1 MLYLKIFITST
12 RKNKLTKTKFCQL
25 WLTCE
30 SQEEADKIAAALL
43 NKQLIV
49 CAKSWPI
56 SCMYRW
62 RGKIADGK
70 EVLLLMESR
79 EDLFNT
85 VEAEVKKLHSYETFV
100 LQAIPMAKLSKEAT
114 KWMQKELR

>member
-1 MLYLKIFITST
+1 MVKS
-12 RKNKLTKTKFCQL
+12 KFCQL

-30 SQEEADKIAAALL
+30 SQDEADKIAASLL
-43 NKQLIV
+43 EKQLIA

-62 RGKIADGK
+62 HGKIADGK
-70 EVLLLMESR
+70 ETLLLMESR
-79 EDLFNT
+79 EDLFDA

-114 KWMQKELR
+114 KWIQKELK